1 VDEVKEIADFA
12 KKTFLRDGYHAPIVI
27 TKGTKGNRVVLLEQF
42 GDTADERVK
51 DIFYAGAML
60 ADKGNIGELELIVL
74 VNEAWMGRTLDVL
87 PSQDPKRIEVLL
99 INSLDARTQEE
110 RLLSFDVI
118 RDPKGHVSDLKR
130 SDLPETGHPK
140 GKLLPAFQKGY
151 QVISPVHN

>member
-1 VDEVKEIADFA
+1 VDDVNAITDIA
-12 KKTFLRDGYHAPIVI
+12 KRVFLKDGYHAPLIFV
-27 TKGTKGNRVVLLEQF
+27 KGTTSKVAIQLVSF
-42 GDTADERVK
+42 GETADEREL
-51 DIFYAGAML
+51 DMLNAGTWL
-60 ADKGNIGELELIVL
+60 ACKHNVGELDLIVF
-74 VNEAWMGRTLDVL
+74 VNEAWMSRNLDVL

-118 RDPKGHVSDLKR
+118 RDPKGHVIDLKR
-130 SDLPETGHPK
+130 SDLPEFGAPK